1 MAGASLMGL
10 FGVWLVLQATAGRL
24 GSRVLSWRV
33 ANAVEL
39 AARVTAPTTPAAA
52 GSAIAPT
59 DVPDTGTLTVDQVAR
74 LVVSVG
80 LVGEAA
86 VTATAIAMRE
96 SAGNTAAHNPVY
108 PDDSYGLWQI
118 NRLAW
123 PEYTPAV
130 LSTARGN
137 ALAMLAISNHGT
149 RWQPWQI
156 GGNPLART
164 NVAAARAAVG
174 RVK

>member
-10 FGVWLVLQATAGRL
+10 FGVWLVLQATVGRL
-24 GSRVLSWRV
+24 GGRILSWRT
-33 ANAVEL
+33 ATDVEL
-39 AARVTAPTTPAAA
+39 AAKVTAPGAAPAGPVDPA
-52 GSAIAPT
+52 T
-59 DVPDTGTLTVDQVAR
+59 VPDTGVLTIDQIAA
-74 LVVSVG
+74 LAIGVG
-80 LVGEAA
+80 LTRDQA

-96 SAGNTAAHNPVY
+96 SGGNTAAHNPVY

-123 PEYTPAV
+123 SQYSPGV

-137 ALAMLAISNHGT
+137 AFAMLKVSNHGT
-149 RWQPWQI
+149 NWQPWQI

-164 NVAAARAAVG
+164 DVPAARAAVG